1 MQVVGNYAYLADGYS
16 GLQIIN
22 ISNPAAPTLTG
33 FYDTLGVANAVK
45 VVGNYAYVADV
56 TNGLQIINIS
66 NPSAPT
72 LAGSYY
78 TSNVAWEVQVVGS
91 YAYVAAGDSFE
102 IVNIS
107 NPFVP
112 TLAGFYQPSGFA
124 CGVQVVGNYAYVA
137 ENTGGLQILNI
148 SNPFAP
154 TLAGSYSSPL
164 VVGVQVVGNYA
175 YLASGFLGLQ
185 IINISNPA
193 APTFTDIYDPTPSG
207 PGYGYTNEVQ
217 VVGNYAYLAEGNGG
231 LKILDVSEFTSSSA
245 TVNLAVTPTSVTED
259 GTTNLVYTFTRT
271 GSITSA
277 LAVNYNIAGTADS
290 TDYTGAT
297 PGTGKTITFA
307 AGSATATLTINPTA
321 DTTIEANETVA
332 LTLATGTGY
341 TVGTTTAVTGTIIND
356 DPIITLAVSPASVLE
371 DGTPNLIYTFTR
383 TGVTTNA
390 LTVNYGITGTATNG
404 IDYATIGTSV
414 TFAANSATAIVTV
427 NPTADTT
434 IEANETVVL
443 TLATSTSYTVGTTTA
458 VTGTITNDDFPSITL
473 TVSAAS
479 VLENGTP
486 NLVYTF
492 TRTGT
497 TTNALTV
504 NYGITGTATATDYTG
519 ATPGTGKTI
528 TFAANSATAI
538 LTINPTADVIF
549 EANETVAL
557 TLVAGTNYTIGT
569 TATVTGTITN
579 DDAQALLSINNIIVI
594 EGQNTQALLTVNV
607 ANPKPQT
614 ITVNYSTSPIDATAN
629 TDYTSQTGT
638 LTIPANSTTATISIP
653 ILNDNL
659 NEANE
664 SFIVT
669 LTNPVNAA
677 LDSDNSIGEVTI
689 TDTLPT
695 SITRTL
701 PANVENLT
709 LTGTTAINGTGN
721 ALANIITGNTA
732 NNILDGGDGND
743 VLNGGAGIDTL
754 IGGLGNDSFVVDTVT
769 DLIDGGVG
777 IDTIQSS
784 VTFSLANALV
794 SNVENLTLSGT
805 ADISGTGNVFV
816 NTITGNTGNN
826 ILDGGTGNDI
836 LSGGTG
842 NDTLNGGIDKDAL
855 TGGTGID
862 TFVFQFGQSLVS
874 NSDRITDFGFGTD
887 KIDLL
892 TQTGLAVNAPT
903 NFSRAADS
911 IATTL
916 QNVVNSVFT
925 DANGAITGNQVL
937 EVNSAALVQ
946 VTTAGIAGTYLII
959 NDGTAGLQSSNDL
972 LVNITGYSGTIPAL
986 GAISVNSFFV

>member
-1 MQVVGNYAYLADGYS
+1 M
-16 GLQIIN
+16 
-22 ISNPAAPTLTG
+22 
-33 FYDTLGVANAVK
+33 
-45 VVGNYAYVADV
+45 
-56 TNGLQIINIS
+56 
-66 NPSAPT
+66 
-72 LAGSYY
+72 
-78 TSNVAWEVQVVGS
+78 
-91 YAYVAAGDSFE
+91 
-102 IVNIS
+102 
-107 NPFVP
+107 
-112 TLAGFYQPSGFA
+112 
-124 CGVQVVGNYAYVA
+124 
-137 ENTGGLQILNI
+137 
-148 SNPFAP
+148 
-154 TLAGSYSSPL
+154 
-164 VVGVQVVGNYA
+164 
-175 YLASGFLGLQ
+175 
-185 IINISNPA
+185 
-193 APTFTDIYDPTPSG
+193 
-207 PGYGYTNEVQ
+207 
-217 VVGNYAYLAEGNGG
+217 
-231 LKILDVSEFTSSSA
+231 VS
-245 TVNLAVTPTSVTED
+245 
-259 GTTNLVYTFTRT
+259 
-271 GSITSA
+271 
-277 LAVNYNIAGTADS
+277 
-290 TDYTGAT
+290 
-297 PGTGKTITFA
+297 FA
-307 AGSATATLTINPTA
+307 AGETSKVITVNVQGDLTNEPNDGFAVTLSSPTNGATITTATAS
-321 DTTIEANETVA
+321 
-332 LTLATGTGY
+332 
-341 TVGTTTAVTGTIIND
+341 GTIQ
-356 DPIITLAVSPASVLE
+356 
-371 DGTPNLIYTFTR
+371 
-383 TGVTTNA
+383 
-390 LTVNYGITGTATNG
+390 
-404 IDYATIGTSV
+404 
-414 TFAANSATAIVTV
+414 
-427 NPTADTT
+427 
-434 IEANETVVL
+434 
-443 TLATSTSYTVGTTTA
+443 
-458 VTGTITNDDFPSITL
+458 NDDFSSITL

-492 TRTGT
+492 TRTGL

-538 LTINPTADVIF
+538 LTIDPTADVIF

-777 IDTIQSS
+777 TDTIQSS

-794 SNVENLTLSGT
+794 SNVENLTLTGT
-805 ADISGTGNVFV
+805 ADINGTGNGLV

-842 NDTLNGGIDKDAL
+842 NDTLNGGIDKDTL
-855 TGGTGID
+855 TGGVGID

-874 NSDRITDFGFGTD
+874 NSDRITDFAIGTD
-887 KIDLL
+887 RIDLL
-892 TQTGLAVNAPT
+892 TQTGLAINAPT